1 MNSIKHAFPDKTA
14 PNKKISKTVTKLDD
28 KTAELIFRDNGAG
41 IEDPKAVTKNL
52 GCEIIKNLTKQ
63 LDGTIELIEHE
74 NGTAYRL
81 VFPITMKHTI
91 HG

>member
-14 PNKKISKTVTKLDD
+14 PNKKISKIVTKIDD
-28 KTAELIFRDNGAG
+28 ETAQLIFRDNGKG
-41 IEDPKAVTKNL
+41 IENPEAITKNL
-52 GCEIIKNLTKQ
+52 GCEIIKSLVKQ

-81 VFPITMKHTI
+81 VFPISMKHTI